1 MSTTETMIVNELET
15 TALEYAARDWPVL
28 PLHSIRHG
36 NCTCDRADCG
46 SPGKHPRTQHGLKD
60 ASTDIEII
68 HRWWRRWPDS
78 NIGIVTGAA
87 SGFIVLDVD
96 PRNGGD
102 MALDELLS
110 EHDPLP
116 ETPEALTCGGG
127 RHILFRHPGGM
138 VRNDNQG
145 KLGSG
150 LDVKGD
156 GGYIIVA
163 APSLHASGKRYEWEA
178 SSNPA
183 DIPLADCPAWLI
195 ERLRTDKPKAT
206 TSTADQVDEAGIP
219 GDANG
224 DTVVS
229 ADDYGSVQASFGN
242 TIEMGS
248 DIPIPEPATMSLLA
262 IIRLALLR
270 RKRK

>member
-102 MALDELLS
+102 MALGELLA

-116 ETPEALTCGGG
+116 ETAEAITGGGG

-156 GGYIIVA
+156 GGFIVA
-163 APSLHASGKRYEWEA
+163 VPSLDASGKRYEWET
-178 SSNPA
+178 SSGPA

-206 TSTADQVDEAGIP
+206 TSSADQVDEAGIP

-229 ADDYGSVQASFGN
+229 ADDYGSVQANFGN

-262 IIRLALLR
+262 ISRLALLR